1 MKTIRTMLIST
12 ALLACTPLFAN
23 PTPNAASELKAKD
36 SEQNTADKA
45 ENVNKEMN
53 QTQTADENF
62 VSKNSQHSTDSNGSH
77 PSNMDIN
84 GKTHAEL
91 GIYSGRIYSGFTI
104 KTPNQYEE

>member
-1 MKTIRTMLIST
+1 MKTIRTMLMST

-36 SEQNTADKA
+36 SEQNTANKA
-45 ENVNKEMN
+45 ENVNNDMD
-53 QTQTADENF
+53 QTRTADENF
-62 VSKNSQHSTDSNGSH
+62 VSKNSQHSKDSNGSH

-91 GIYSGRIYSGFTI
+91 GNYSGRTHSGFTI
-104 KTPNQYEE
+104 KTPTQDEE